1 MTPAKHTRTHP
12 PPPHPPPQRGGAT
25 AWAEALARAADA
37 DACAPLPAPI
47 SFPVP
52 TRCRQVTRLP
62 ALCRRSVGRWPRISS
77 PIVPAA
83 EAPMPITNVHRI
95 SAASPDDVSGIE
107 AAIAAGRIDPKGI
120 IAIFGKTEG
129 NGLVNDFSRGF
140 ANQSLLAM
148 LRNFLPAEAA
158 RQVCLVMSGGTEGA
172 MAPHWGVFERRAG
185 GGADAPA
192 LAVGRA
198 HTPVLAFENLGRLAQ
213 VDMVA
218 EGVRAAMVDAGVVDL
233 DGVHF
238 VQVQCPLLTV
248 QRVAEADRR

>member
-1 MTPAKHTRTHP
+1 MICRRLMRAPSPLWGRGEGGGSEEKCRPQCTPAP
-12 PPPHPPPQRGGAT
+12 PPPLSPPHKGEAN

-83 EAPMPITNVHRI
+83 AAPMPIANVHRI
-95 SAASPDDVSGIE
+95 PAAPPQARSGPE
-107 AAIAAGRIDPKGI
+107 AAIAAGRIDPTGI

-140 ANQSLLAM
+140 ANQSLLSM
-148 LRNFLPAEAA
+148 LRKCLPDEAA
-158 RQVCLVMSGGTEGA
+158 CQVCLVMSGGTEGA
-172 MAPHWGVFERRAG
+172 MAPHWIVFERRAG
-185 GGADAPA
+185 GA
-192 LAVGRA
+192 
-198 HTPVLAFENLGRLAQ
+198 
-213 VDMVA
+213 
-218 EGVRAAMVDAGVVDL
+218 
-233 DGVHF
+233 
-238 VQVQCPLLTV
+238 
-248 QRVAEADRR
+248 